1 MVDGL
6 GHGAEKARCGL
17 WCESGKMMGAQ
28 SGVQEHPDASP
39 VLATHKLRRWCK
51 HWTLLH
57 CYLESETRR
66 ESLTGKFIHRRTLV
80 LESKCRKRFLG
91 RARWQPPAASRG
103 AEGSEKRTGTSI
115 STTWNPDGKGY
126 GIVKGA
132 GCVRVHR
139 CVPTCSTHINGG
151 RQWKS
156 VKSRLWYKEALV
168 LCCCCLV
175 AHLGRIL
182 RDPVN
187 CQVPLSMRFPRQ
199 EYWRGL
205 PFPPPA
211 DLPNSGVEPMS
222 LHWQVDYLPLSHRGS
237 PWCLFA
243 GAKTLC
249 WRMVGQGSL

>member
-1 MVDGL
+1 M
-6 GHGAEKARCGL
+6 R
-17 WCESGKMMGAQ
+17 AQ

-187 CQVPLSMRFPRQ
+187 CSLPSSSVHEISQARILEGVAISSSSGSSQLRDGTHVSALAGGLFTTEPPGKPLVLVCRSKDIML
-199 EYWRGL
+199 EDGG
-205 PFPPPA
+205 
-211 DLPNSGVEPMS
+211 SGKS
-222 LHWQVDYLPLSHRGS
+222 LRS
-237 PWCLFA
+237 
-243 GAKTLC
+243 
-249 WRMVGQGSL
+249 

>member
-1 MVDGL
+1 
-6 GHGAEKARCGL
+6 
-17 WCESGKMMGAQ
+17 MMGAQ

-103 AEGSEKRTGTSI
+103 AEGSERRTGTSI
-115 STTWNPDGKGY
+115 STAWNPDGKGY

-187 CQVPLSMRFPRQ
+187 CSLPSSSVHEISQARILEGVAISSSSGSSQLRDQTHISYGSCFPGCSVVNNPSASVGDMGSIPGLGRSPGGGNGNPLQYSCL
-199 EYWRGL
+199 G
-205 PFPPPA
+205 
-211 DLPNSGVEPMS
+211 NPM
-222 LHWQVDYLPLSHRGS
+222 DG
-237 PWCLFA
+237 
-243 GAKTLC
+243 GA
-249 WRMVGQGSL
+249 